1 MLFIFRAK
9 KKRQSAVLFLHLFQ
23 FLEQIFSLSQFSA
36 IFRLEARPFLYIVTE
51 GFSECVAR
59 SNVFHPQIDLRGFF
73 FHASWPEAVHPHA
86 PPRLLRR
93 LVVPSLDWHQRP
105 THGQNASTS
114 AR

>member
-73 FHASWPEAVHPHA
+73 FHASWPEAVPQHP
-86 PPRLLRR
+86 PPPPLPPFFVHPL
-93 LVVPSLDWHQRP
+93 PSH
-105 THGQNASTS
+105 
-114 AR
+114 